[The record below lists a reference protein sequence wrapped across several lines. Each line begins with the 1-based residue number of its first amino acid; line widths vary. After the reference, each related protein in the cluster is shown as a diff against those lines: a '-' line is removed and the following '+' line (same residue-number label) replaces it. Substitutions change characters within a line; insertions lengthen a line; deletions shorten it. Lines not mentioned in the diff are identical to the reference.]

1 MLIVHLSYSFLDL
14 FRSPAGQPVLMAVPA
29 WAVIVSAS
37 TSHYDLLQCYEIL
50 EWLGISTGNK
60 YSELMNNW
68 IEARDKYIK

>member
-1 MLIVHLSYSFLDL
+1 
-14 FRSPAGQPVLMAVPA
+14 MAVPA